1 MRTIDI
7 ADLPVVTTEQM
18 REVDR
23 IMVSEFGI
31 SLIQM
36 MENAGQS
43 LAQLTLELY
52 APKSVIVLAGPGG
65 NGGGGLAA
73 ARHLANH
80 GIELDIVLAFPEERA
95 DEAAQ
100 VQLQALRRMGIRF
113 RTTPESGHL
122 PDVVIDA
129 LIGYG
134 LSGPPVG
141 VAAEL
146 IAWTNEVP
154 AQVLALDVPSGFDAQ
169 SGRALD
175 PCVRADATLTIAAP
189 KRGLVGEVKAGRI
202 YLADI
207 SVPNDIYRRWGY
219 RGGNIFEQ
227 EWVVR
232 VVDRAKQTNTHRQ
245 WS

>member
-1 MRTIDI
+1 
-7 ADLPVVTTEQM
+7 M

-23 IMVSEFGI
+23 IMVSDFGI

-36 MENAGQS
+36 MENVGRS
-43 LAQLTLELY
+43 LAQLALELY
-52 APKSVIVLAGPGG
+52 APKSVTVLAGPGG

-80 GIELDIVLAFPEERA
+80 GIELDIVLAFPEDRA
-95 DEAAQ
+95 NEAAQ
-100 VQLQALRRMGIRF
+100 VQLQALRRMGVRI

-134 LSGPPVG
+134 LSGPPTG

-189 KRGLVGEVKAGRI
+189 KRGLIGAVEAGRI
-202 YLADI
+202 YLVDI
-207 SVPNDIYRRWGY
+207 SVPSDIYRRWGY
-219 RGGNIFEQ
+219 RGGNIFGQ
-227 EWVVR
+227 EWIVR
-232 VVDRAKQTNTHRQ
+232 VVDGAKQTNTHRQ
-245 WS
+245 WP